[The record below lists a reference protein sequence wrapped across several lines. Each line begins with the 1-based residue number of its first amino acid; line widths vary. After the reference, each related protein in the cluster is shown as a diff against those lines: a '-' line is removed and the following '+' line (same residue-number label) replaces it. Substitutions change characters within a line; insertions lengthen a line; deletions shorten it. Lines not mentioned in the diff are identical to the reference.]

1 MLSFACR
8 SRSRHGEL
16 ILKGGGP
23 QLGRGAVARQR
34 GGPLWQSV
42 LEETELSWVTSCAQL
57 AGSGEAEDARW
68 LAIPTRVFREQK
80 GATWSHLRWVE
91 EFGVWW
97 AGSTSEEQSD
107 SRAGGEEEE
116 KEVLP

>member
-8 SRSRHGEL
+8 RCSRHGEL

-23 QLGRGAVARQR
+23 WLGRGH
-34 GGPLWQSV
+34 GGRPWRSV

-57 AGSGEAEDARW
+57 AGSDEADEVRW
-68 LAIPTRVFREQK
+68 LGVPTGVFREQT
-80 GATWSHLRWVE
+80 GATWIHLSWVE
-91 EFGVWW
+91 EFGVGW

-107 SRAGGEEEE
+107 SKAGGEEEE
-116 KEVLP
+116 KGVLL